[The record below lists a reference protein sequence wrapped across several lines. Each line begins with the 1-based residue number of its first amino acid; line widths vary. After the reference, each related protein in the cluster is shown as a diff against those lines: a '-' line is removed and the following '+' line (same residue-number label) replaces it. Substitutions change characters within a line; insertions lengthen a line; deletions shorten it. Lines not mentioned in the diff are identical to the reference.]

1 MPNAKSRHTL
11 AMIRFMLFVIHFGFA
26 KIMRIQAKD
35 FLLPDINVSEI
46 PQWDDNTYFSKIS
59 ITPQNN

>member
-26 KIMRIQAKD
+26 KIMRIQAKAV
-35 FLLPDINVSEI
+35 F
-46 PQWDDNTYFSKIS
+46 QR
-59 ITPQNN
+59 